1 MSKPWVQIETP
12 RQQQKEMLKAV
23 TVTLSAKEY
32 SGYKATYKNRLI

>member
-23 TVTLSAKEY
+23 TGNEVCKGIFWL
-32 SGYKATYKNRLI
+32 